1 MITEATINERYGQM
15 APVLDIQNLSTHIKL
30 TSSVV
35 QAVGNVDLHI
45 EAGETLGVVGE
56 SGCGKSITGL
66 SIMGLL
72 PPGGSIVNGSV
83 KLNDRELVGLK
94 DEELRRIRGNDIAM
108 IFQDPLTSLD
118 PTKTIGYQVGE
129 PVRLHRNA
137 SKAEAL
143 DRAVEVLNL
152 VGLPRPK
159 ERLKDYP
166 HQLSGGLR
174 QRVMIAMALACEPKL
189 LIADEP
195 TTALDVTIQAQI
207 LALLR
212 DLKERLGMAM
222 LLITHDMGVI
232 AGHADR
238 VNVMYAGR
246 VVETAEAVNLFDEM
260 HHPYTQALLASIPQ
274 LDQDMNKALHA
285 IPGLPPDLA
294 HLPEGCRFAARC
306 TRATDKC
313 RADEPPLSGTTFEH
327 KFACWH
333 PVDGPLALAL
343 IGHEG
348 PDAASTGLVGSDA
361 ESLDE
366 AAAGDKVGFVHDAQL
381 ADSGAAGAA
390 EADGAAGEA
399 SSSPETAAGAG
410 GPVVVAAGLVETP
423 DGRLEVAE
431 LPVEAVANS
440 NGVAP
445 LLELRNLVK
454 EFPVTSGAILQRR
467 VAAVHAVSDVSF
479 SVPAGTTFGLVG
491 ESGCGK
497 TTIGKLI
504 VALEKPSSGSISVN
518 GEDVSKLHRSD
529 LRRKRRDLQLMFQDP
544 QSSLDPRMRVGTIIA
559 EPLSVQHLGSKRAQR
574 DRVFE
579 LLSEVGLPRNAVE
592 RYPHEFSGGQ
602 RQRIGLARAL
612 TVNPRLIVADEPVSA
627 LDVSIRAQVLNLM
640 KRLQATY
647 GLTYVVISHDLAVV
661 KYMADQIGVM
671 YLGKLVE
678 MGSGEDIYER
688 PAHPYTAGL
697 IATIPVPNPT
707 LERAK
712 HGAAIKGE
720 LPSPVNPP
728 SGCRFRTRCQFAQER
743 CAVEEPK
750 LRSFGPDHVAAC
762 HFPLQSPHGAD
773 ADAPAMTSTG
783 DSSQ

>member
-1 MITEATINERYGQM
+1 M
-15 APVLDIQNLSTHIKL
+15 APVLEIKDLSTHIKL

-35 QAVGNVDLHI
+35 QAVGNVDI
-45 EAGETLGVVGE
+45 TVDAGETLGIVGE
-56 SGCGKSITGL
+56 SGCGKSMTGL

-72 PPGGSIVNGSV
+72 PPGGSIVGGSV
-83 KLNDRELVGLK
+83 KLVGRELVGLK
-94 DEELRRIRGNDIAM
+94 DEELRKIRGNEVAM

-118 PTKTIGYQVGE
+118 PTKTIGYQVAE
-129 PVRLHRNA
+129 PVRLHRGA
-137 SKAEAL
+137 SKADAL

-159 ERLKDYP
+159 ERLGDYP

-246 VVETAEAVNLFDEM
+246 VVETAEAGQLFTEM

-274 LDQDMNKALHA
+274 LDQDASKALHA

-294 HLPEGCRFAARC
+294 HLPQGCRFAARC
-306 TRATDKC
+306 SRASDKC
-313 RADEPPLSGTTFEH
+313 RTEEPPLDGKTLDH
-327 KFACWH
+327 QFACWH
-333 PVDGPLALAL
+333 PVDGPLALTV
-343 IGHEG
+343 IGEGG
-348 PDAASTGLVGSDA
+348 PDAASTGLLAPDA
-361 ESLDE
+361 VSVAE
-366 AAAGDKVGFVHDAQL
+366 AAAGHETGLVPDAPL
-381 ADSGAAGAA
+381 GAA
-390 EADGAAGEA
+390 ESAEAGTGEA
-399 SSSPETAAGAG
+399 GSAEDGSGQPVV
-410 GPVVVAAGLVETP
+410 VVVAAGLEVTA
-423 DGRLEVAE
+423 DGRLEVTE
-431 LPVEAVANS
+431 RKVEVAAADRDGAV
-440 NGVAP
+440 P

-454 EFPVTSGAILQRR
+454 EFPITSGAILQRK
-467 VAAVHAVSDVSF
+467 VSSVKAVSDVSF
-479 SVPAGTTFGLVG
+479 SVPLGTTFGLVG

-497 TTIGKLI
+497 TTIGKMI
-504 VALEKPSSGSISVN
+504 VALEKPDSGEVTLDSV
-518 GEDVSKLHRSD
+518 DVSKLRGGE

-544 QSSLDPRMRVGTIIA
+544 HSSLDPRMRVGAIIG
-559 EPLSVQHLGSKRAQR
+559 EPLAVQHLGSKRAQR

-579 LLSEVGLPRNAVE
+579 LLGEVGLPRNAVE

-612 TVNPRLIVADEPVSA
+612 TLNPRVIVADEPVSA

-640 KRLQATY
+640 KRLQASH

-661 KYMADQIGVM
+661 KYMAERIGVM

-678 MGSGEDIYER
+678 LGSADDIYER
-688 PAHPYTAGL
+688 AAHPYTAGL
-697 IATIPVPNPT
+697 IATIPVPDPAT
-707 LERAK
+707 ERAK
-712 HGAAIKGE
+712 QGAAIKGE

-728 SGCRFRTRCQFAQER
+728 SGCRFRTRCPFAQER

-750 LRSFGPDHVAAC
+750 LRSFGPGHMAAC
-762 HFPLQSPHGAD
+762 HFPLQSPSDGDVVTA
-773 ADAPAMTSTG
+773 AMTGTAESAH
-783 DSSQ
+783 

>member
-1 MITEATINERYGQM
+1 MAT
-15 APVLDIQNLSTHIKL
+15 VLEIENLSTHIRL
-30 TSSVV
+30 TRSVV
-35 QAVGNVDLHI
+35 QAVGNVDLKVD
-45 EAGETLGVVGE
+45 AGETLGIVGE
-56 SGCGKSITGL
+56 SGCGKSMTGL

-72 PPGGSIVNGSV
+72 PPGGSIVGGSI
-83 KLNDRELVGLK
+83 KLDGRELVGLK
-94 DEELRRIRGNDIAM
+94 GEELRQVRGNEIAM

-118 PTKTIGYQVGE
+118 PTKTVGYQVAE
-129 PVRLHRNA
+129 PVRLHKGA
-137 SKAEAL
+137 SKADAM
-143 DRAVEVLNL
+143 DRAVEVLTL

-159 ERLKDYP
+159 ERLDDYP

-174 QRVMIAMALACEPKL
+174 QRVMIAMALANEPKL

-207 LALLR
+207 LALLK
-212 DLKERLGMAM
+212 DLKDRLGMAM

-246 VVETAEAVNLFDEM
+246 VVETAEVMQLFSEM

-274 LDQDMNKALHA
+274 LDQDARKALHA

-294 HLPEGCRFAARC
+294 NPPQGCRFAARC
-306 TRATDKC
+306 SRATDKC
-313 RADEPPLSGTTFEH
+313 RTDEPSLSGKTYEH
-327 KFACWH
+327 RFSCWH

-343 IGHEG
+343 IGQGG
-348 PDAASTGLVGSDA
+348 PDPASTGLFAPDA
-361 ESLDE
+361 TSVHE
-366 AAAGDKVGFVHDAQL
+366 AVAAGEPPLVADAPL
-381 ADSGAAGAA
+381 ADSGLAGADIGQDRA
-390 EADGAAGEA
+390 ESRAA
-399 SSSPETAAGAG
+399 
-410 GPVVVAAGLVETP
+410 VVAAGLILTA

-431 LPVEAVANS
+431 RPVEAVAADG
-440 NGVAP
+440 NGVVP

-454 EFPVTSGAILQRR
+454 EFPVTSGIMQRK
-467 VAAVHAVSDVSF
+467 VGAVHAVSDVSF
-479 SVPAGTTFGLVG
+479 SVSAGTTFGLVG

-504 VALEKPSSGSISVN
+504 VALEKPNSGSITLA
-518 GEDVSKLHRSD
+518 GEDVSKLRGAE

-544 QSSLDPRMRVGTIIA
+544 HSSLDPRMRVGAIIG
-559 EPLSVQHLGSKRAQR
+559 EPLAVQKLGSKRSQQ

-579 LLSEVGLPRNAVE
+579 LLGEVGLPRNAVE

-612 TVNPRLIVADEPVSA
+612 TLNPRLIVADEPVSA

-640 KRLQATY
+640 KRLQASH

-661 KYMADQIGVM
+661 KYMADRIGVM
-671 YLGKLVE
+671 YLGKMVE
-678 MGSGEDIYER
+678 LGSAQDIYER

-697 IATIPVPNPT
+697 IATIPAPKPSA
-707 LERAK
+707 ERAK
-712 HGAAIKGE
+712 REIAIKGE

-728 SGCRFRTRCQFAQER
+728 SGCRFRTRCKYAQER
-743 CAVEEPK
+743 CSVEEPL
-750 LRSFGPDHVAAC
+750 LRSFGPGHVAAC
-762 HFPLQSPHGAD
+762 HFPLQSAYSAD

-783 DSSQ
+783 DPL

>member
-1 MITEATINERYGQM
+1 M
-15 APVLDIQNLSTHIKL
+15 APVLEVQDLSTHIKL

-35 QAVGNVDLHI
+35 QAVGNIDMQVSP
-45 EAGETLGVVGE
+45 GESLGIVGE
-56 SGCGKSITGL
+56 SGCGKSMTGL

-72 PPGGSIVNGSV
+72 PPGGSIVGGSI
-83 KLNDRELVGLK
+83 KLDGRELVGLK
-94 DEELRRIRGNDIAM
+94 AEEMRRIRGNEVAM

-118 PTKTIGYQVGE
+118 PTKTIGYQVAE
-129 PVRLHRNA
+129 PVRLHKNA

-143 DRAVEVLNL
+143 HRAVEVLSL

-159 ERLKDYP
+159 ERLGDFP

-212 DLKERLGMAM
+212 DLKDRLGMAM

-246 VVETAEAVNLFDEM
+246 VVETAEVGTLFTEM
-260 HHPYTQALLASIPQ
+260 HHPYTQALLASIPRMN
-274 LDQDMNKALHA
+274 QDADKALHA
-285 IPGLPPDLA
+285 IPGLPPDLS
-294 HLPEGCRFAARC
+294 HPPEGCRYAPRC
-306 TRATDKC
+306 FRATDKC
-313 RADEPPLSGTTFEH
+313 RAEEPSLAGKTDDH
-327 KFACWH
+327 KFSCWH
-333 PVDGPLALAL
+333 PVSGPLALTL
-343 IGHEG
+343 IGYDG
-348 PDAASTGLVGSDA
+348 PDAASTGLAAPDA
-361 ESLDE
+361 ESVAEATAGDGIRLVPDAILPDGE
-366 AAAGDKVGFVHDAQL
+366 ALRASAESAQELESGPPQAEPATAAAAP
-381 ADSGAAGAA
+381 A
-390 EADGAAGEA
+390 ESDQ
-399 SSSPETAAGAG
+399 
-410 GPVVVAAGLVETP
+410 PVVIAAGLEVTA
-423 DGRLEVAE
+423 DGRLEVTERA
-431 LPVEAVANS
+431 VEVAADGVGAV
-440 NGVAP
+440 VA

-454 EFPVTSGAILQRR
+454 EFPITSGAILQRR
-467 VAAVHAVSDVSF
+467 VASVKAVSDVSF
-479 SVPAGTTFGLVG
+479 SVPPGTTFGLVG

-497 TTIGKLI
+497 TTIGKMI
-504 VALEKPSSGSISVN
+504 VALEKPNSGAITLGDMDVTKLSG
-518 GEDVSKLHRSD
+518 GE

-544 QSSLDPRMRVGTIIA
+544 HSSLDPRMRVGAIIG
-559 EPLSVQHLGSKRAQR
+559 EPLAVQHLGNRRAQQ

-579 LLSEVGLPRNAVE
+579 LLTEVGLPRNAVE

-612 TVNPRLIVADEPVSA
+612 TLNPRLIVADEPVSA

-640 KRLQATY
+640 KRLQATH

-661 KYMADQIGVM
+661 KYMAERIGVM

-678 MGSGEDIYER
+678 LGSAQDIYER
-688 PAHPYTAGL
+688 AAHPYTAGL
-697 IATIPVPNPT
+697 IATIPLPDPAE
-707 LERAK
+707 ERAK
-712 HGAAIKGE
+712 KGAAIRGE

-743 CAVEEPK
+743 CAAEEPK
-750 LRSFGPDHVAAC
+750 LRSFGPGHVAAC
-762 HFPLQSPHGAD
+762 HFPLQTPDGAD
-773 ADAPAMTSTG
+773 ADISVMTTTG
-783 DSSQ
+783 AAGAAG

>member
-1 MITEATINERYGQM
+1 M

-35 QAVGNVDLHI
+35 QAVGNVDMQI
-45 EAGETLGVVGE
+45 DAGETLGIVGE
-56 SGCGKSITGL
+56 SGCGKSMTGL

-83 KLNDRELVGLK
+83 KLEGRELVGLK
-94 DEELRRIRGNDIAM
+94 EDELRRIRGNEVAM

-118 PTKTIGYQVGE
+118 PTKTIGYQVAE

-137 SKAEAL
+137 SKSEAL
-143 DRAVEVLNL
+143 DRAVEVLSL

-159 ERLKDYP
+159 ERLSDYP

-174 QRVMIAMALACEPKL
+174 QRVMIAMALACDPKL

-207 LALLR
+207 LALLK
-212 DLKERLGMAM
+212 DLKDRLGMAM

-246 VVETAEAVNLFDEM
+246 VVETADAAILFEEM

-274 LDQDMNKALHA
+274 LHQDARKALHA

-294 HLPEGCRFAARC
+294 HPPHGCRFAARC
-306 TRATDKC
+306 SRATEKC
-313 RADEPPLSGTTFEH
+313 REEEPSLSGKTFEH
-327 KFACWH
+327 RFSCWH
-333 PVDGPLALAL
+333 PVDGPLVLTV
-343 IGHEG
+343 IGRGG
-348 PDAASTGLVGSDA
+348 PDAVSTGLVASDA
-361 ESLDE
+361 ESMNQ
-366 AAAGDKVGFVHDAQL
+366 AAAGDKAGLVADAPL
-381 ADSGAAGAA
+381 AGG
-390 EADGAAGEA
+390 EADDAV
-399 SSSPETAAGAG
+399 SDVPETE
-410 GPVVVAAGLVETP
+410 PDTESEQLTVIAAGLTQTA
-423 DGRLEVAE
+423 DGRLEITE
-431 LPVEAVANS
+431 QRVEVSVQS
-440 NGVAP
+440 NGATAP

-454 EFPVTSGAILQRR
+454 EFPVTSGAILQRK
-467 VAAVHAVSDVSF
+467 VASVHAVSDVSF
-479 SVPAGTTFGLVG
+479 VVPAGTTFGLVG

-518 GEDVSKLHRSD
+518 GEDVSKLHRAD

-559 EPLSVQHLGSKRAQR
+559 EPLAVQHLGSKRAQR
-574 DRVFE
+574 DRVYE

-640 KRLQATY
+640 KRLQASH

-661 KYMADQIGVM
+661 KYMADRIGVM

-678 MGSGEDIYER
+678 MGSGDDIYER
-688 PAHPYTAGL
+688 AAHPYTAGL
-697 IATIPVPNPT
+697 IATIPVPDPT
-707 LERAK
+707 MERAK
-712 HGAAIKGE
+712 TGAAIKGE

-743 CAVEEPK
+743 CAAEEPP
-750 LRSFGPDHVAAC
+750 LRSFGPGHVAAC
-762 HFPLQSPHGAD
+762 HFPLQTPDGATVGTSAMIAAGRSGD
-773 ADAPAMTSTG
+773 PAP
-783 DSSQ
+783 

>member
-1 MITEATINERYGQM
+1 M
-15 APVLDIQNLSTHIKL
+15 APVLDIQDLSTHIKL

-35 QAVGNVDLHI
+35 QAVGNVDMYI
-45 EAGETLGVVGE
+45 DAGETLGIVGE
-56 SGCGKSITGL
+56 SGCGKSMTGL

-72 PPGGSIVNGSV
+72 PPGGSIIGGSI
-83 KLNDRELVGLK
+83 KLEGRELVGLK
-94 DEELRRIRGNDIAM
+94 QEELRQVRGNEVSM

-118 PTKTIGYQVGE
+118 PTKTIGYQVAE
-129 PVRLHRNA
+129 PVRLHRGA
-137 SKAEAL
+137 SKSEAL
-143 DRAVEVLNL
+143 GRAVEVLSL

-159 ERLKDYP
+159 ERLNDYP

-174 QRVMIAMALACEPKL
+174 QRVMIAMALANEPKL

-246 VVETAEAVNLFDEM
+246 VVETAAVTDLFDRM
-260 HHPYTQALLASIPQ
+260 HHPYTQSLLASIPRMS
-274 LDQDMNKALHA
+274 QDANKALHA

-294 HLPEGCRFAARC
+294 HPPQGCRFAARC
-306 TRATDKC
+306 YKATDKC
-313 RADEPPLSGTTFEH
+313 RSDEPSLSGKTLDHRFS
-327 KFACWH
+327 CWH
-333 PVDGPLALAL
+333 PVDGPLTLAE
-343 IGHEG
+343 IGEAG
-348 PDAASTGLVGSDA
+348 PDAVSTGLATSDA
-361 ESLDE
+361 VSMEE
-366 AAAGDKVGFVHDAQL
+366 AAAGDQIGLVGDAPL
-381 ADSGAAGAA
+381 ADAAA
-390 EADGAAGEA
+390 ADGDAPTAEEAKEAKEAAA
-399 SSSPETAAGAG
+399 
-410 GPVVVAAGLVETP
+410 VVVAAGLEVTA
-423 DGRLEVAE
+423 DGRLEVTARTI
-431 LPVEAVANS
+431 EAVVADG
-440 NGVAP
+440 NGVVP
-445 LLELRNLVK
+445 LLELHHLVK
-454 EFPVTSGAILQRR
+454 EFPVTSGAILQRK

-497 TTIGKLI
+497 TTIGKMI
-504 VALEKPSSGSISVN
+504 VALEKPSSGSVSLGGVN
-518 GEDVSKLHRSD
+518 VSKLHGGE

-544 QSSLDPRMRVGTIIA
+544 HSSLDPRMRVGAIIG
-559 EPLSVQHLGSKRAQR
+559 EPLAVQHLGSKRAQR

-612 TVNPRLIVADEPVSA
+612 TLNPRLIVADEPVSA

-640 KRLQATY
+640 KRLQASH

-661 KYMADQIGVM
+661 KYMAERIGVM

-678 MGSGEDIYER
+678 LGSGQDIYER
-688 PAHPYTAGL
+688 AAHPYTAGL
-697 IATIPVPNPT
+697 IATIPVPEPT
-707 LERAK
+707 AERAK
-712 HGAAIKGE
+712 KGAAIKGE

-728 SGCRFRTRCQFAQER
+728 SGCRFRTRCQFAQEI
-743 CAVEEPK
+743 CAVEEPQ
-750 LRSFGPDHVAAC
+750 LRSFGPGHVAAC
-762 HFPLQSPHGAD
+762 HFPLQTPDNSAVST
-773 ADAPAMTSTG
+773 AAMTTA
-783 DSSQ
+783 

>member
-1 MITEATINERYGQM
+1 M
-15 APVLDIQNLSTHIKL
+15 APVLEIENLSTHIKL

-35 QAVGNVDLHI
+35 QAVGNVDMRVD
-45 EAGETLGVVGE
+45 AGETLGIVGE
-56 SGCGKSITGL
+56 SGCGKSMTGL
-66 SIMGLL
+66 SIIGLL
-72 PPGGSIVNGSV
+72 PPGGSIVGGSI
-83 KLNDRELVGLK
+83 KLNGRELVGLK
-94 DEELRRIRGNDIAM
+94 QEELRRVRGNEIAM

-118 PTKTIGYQVGE
+118 PTKTIGYQVAE
-129 PVRLHRNA
+129 PVRLHRGA
-137 SKAEAL
+137 SRAEAL
-143 DRAVEVLNL
+143 DRALEVLAL

-159 ERLKDYP
+159 ERLDDYP

-174 QRVMIAMALACEPKL
+174 QRVMIAMALANEPKL

-246 VVETAEAVNLFDEM
+246 VVESAEADELFTTM

-274 LDQDMNKALHA
+274 LDQDANKALHA
-285 IPGLPPDLA
+285 IPGLPPDLS
-294 HLPEGCRFAARC
+294 HPPQGCRFAARC
-306 TRATDKC
+306 SRATDKC
-313 RADEPPLSGTTFEH
+313 RAEEPPLSGVSWDH
-327 KFACWH
+327 RFACWH
-333 PVDGPLALAL
+333 PVDGPLALAVM
-343 IGHEG
+343 GGAG
-348 PDAASTGLVGSDA
+348 PDAASTGLASPDT
-361 ESLDE
+361 ESMAE
-366 AAAGDKVGFVHDAQL
+366 AAVGDPADLVADAKLDDDTQ
-381 ADSGAAGAA
+381 AA
-390 EADGAAGEA
+390 EAQGVRAAEEA
-399 SSSPETAAGAG
+399 QRAAAF
-410 GPVVVAAGLVETP
+410 VVAAGIEVTA

-431 LPVEAVANS
+431 RTVEVAATD
-440 NGVAP
+440 GKQADGAAP

-454 EFPVTSGAILQRR
+454 EYPITSGILQRA
-467 VAAVHAVSDVSF
+467 VASVKAVSDVSF

-497 TTIGKLI
+497 TTIGKMI
-504 VALEKPSSGSISVN
+504 VALEKPNSGAVTLAGLN
-518 GEDVSKLHRSD
+518 VSKLHGSE

-544 QSSLDPRMRVGTIIA
+544 HSSLDPRMRVGSIIG
-559 EPLSVQHLGSKRAQR
+559 EPLAVQHLGSRRAQR

-612 TVNPRLIVADEPVSA
+612 TLNPRLIVADEPVSA

-640 KRLQATY
+640 KRLQASH

-661 KYMADQIGVM
+661 KYMAERIGVM

-678 MGSGEDIYER
+678 LGSAQDIYER
-688 PAHPYTAGL
+688 AAHPYTAGL
-697 IATIPVPNPT
+697 IATIPVPKPSV
-707 LERAK
+707 ERAK
-712 HGAAIKGE
+712 KGAAIRGE

-728 SGCRFRTRCQFAQER
+728 SGCRFRTRCQFAKEL
-743 CAVEEPK
+743 CAAEEPK
-750 LRSFGPDHVAAC
+750 LRSFGPGHVAAC
-762 HFPLQSPHGAD
+762 HFPLQTPDGSAVGT
-773 ADAPAMTSTG
+773 PAMTTAP
-783 DSSQ
+783 